1 MRYVYLS
8 IGFLCVAVGFIGIV
22 VPGIPTTP
30 LILLAAW
37 AFARSSK
44 RFELWLLRHRV
55 FGRLIEDW
63 RNHRGISRKSKI
75 TAVVLIV
82 PTFSAT
88 IFFAF
93 SFVFDLVFAIFGIGL
108 CVYLVTRPEPPIL
121 SISDQGQE

>member
-55 FGRLIEDW
+55 FGRLIKDW

-93 SFVFDLVFAIFGIGL
+93 SFVFDLVFGIFGIAL

-121 SISDQGQE
+121 SISNQGRE

>member
-63 RNHRGISRKSKI
+63 RNHRGISRKGKI

-93 SFVFDLVFAIFGIGL
+93 SFVFDLVFGIFGIAL

-121 SISDQGQE
+121 SISNQGQE

>member
-8 IGFLCVAVGFIGIV
+8 IGFVCVLVGFIGIV

-30 LILLAAW
+30 LILVAAW

-55 FGRLIEDW
+55 FGRLITDW

-75 TAVVLIV
+75 TAVFLIV
-82 PTFSAT
+82 PTFSTT

-93 SFVFDLVFAIFGIGL
+93 PFVFDLVFIIFGVSL
-108 CVYLVTRPEPPIL
+108 CIYLVTRPEPPIRA
-121 SISDQGQE
+121 IGDEG